1 MAALWS
7 PRAEPAHFHL
17 WANGTS
23 SGGYGKLRRV
33 TLSHCG
39 GGEEMM
45 ESESM
50 SDWTDAHPQ
59 KPWTKCLDVKHSHR
73 TLHVLSFSCV
83 FVTECGIKRLFLLKQ
98 IPIAATPYTHTH
110 TTHTHIHT
118 YTRTHTHTF
127 LETTPLL
134 SITAAWHKKMMRKKV
149 GELSLCVCV
158 CVCPCTHSLACLSYE
173 RKPKFFH
180 FKPLFLI

>member
-7 PRAEPAHFHL
+7 PHEEPVHFHL

-23 SGGYGKLRRV
+23 SGGYGILRHV

-59 KPWTKCLDVKHSHR
+59 KPWTMNAYEDRRETQPPNIVCFVIQ
-73 TLHVLSFSCV
+73 LSF
-83 FVTECGIKRLFLLKQ
+83 L
-98 IPIAATPYTHTH
+98 
-110 TTHTHIHT
+110 
-118 YTRTHTHTF
+118 
-127 LETTPLL
+127 LL
-134 SITAAWHKKMMRKKV
+134 SVA
-149 GELSLCVCV
+149 
-158 CVCPCTHSLACLSYE
+158 
-173 RKPKFFH
+173 
-180 FKPLFLI
+180 